1 MKLPRAVRAQA
12 AAVIPLES
20 RAPGRAELEFLPAA
34 LEVLET
40 PASPAGRS
48 VAALISLFFAG
59 AIAWAFIGQVDIIAV
74 APGKIIPTGRTKA
87 VQPLEAGIVAA
98 INVQDGDHVTAG
110 QILMDLDSTV
120 VNAERTRAMS
130 DLLKSKLDVARL
142 SALRGGGPVNS
153 LRLAAPTGAP
163 QSDVAKAEAAMV
175 AQASE
180 QEQKLASLDKQ
191 IAEKSAES
199 DEVAASIAKVQG
211 SLPLIRDEASVR
223 EKAMKIEF
231 GNKIAYLE
239 AAAKLIDQQNELTVE
254 QRHAKEIVASR
265 EALEQQHG
273 QTEAEYAHKVLGDLS
288 DAEQKVAEL
297 TQDLVKANQKIEERH
312 LRAPVDGTVQQLTVH
327 TIGGVVTPAQQV
339 MLIVPT
345 DSHLEIEA
353 MVSNDD
359 IGFVRPGDAAEIK
372 VDTFNFT
379 RYGLLHG
386 QVISVSEDAVVNDKG
401 STAPTDGID
410 LQKARDSSNASSDGQ
425 QQGLAY
431 QARIS
436 LDRLNMQVE
445 DRIVNLGPGMRV
457 TVEIKTGSRR
467 VISYL
472 LSPLLRYQ
480 HESLTER

>member
-1 MKLPRAVRAQA
+1 MRKAARAQNA
-12 AAVIPLES
+12 TVIPLNK
-20 RAPGRAELEFLPAA
+20 RASDRAELEFLPAA

-40 PASPAGRS
+40 PASPAGRA
-48 VAALISLFFAG
+48 VAALISAFFAG
-59 AIAWAFIGQVDIIAV
+59 AIAWACIGQVDIIAV
-74 APGKIIPTGRTKA
+74 APGKIVPTGRTKA
-87 VQPLEAGIVAA
+87 VQPLESGIVSV
-98 INVQDGDHVTAG
+98 INVQDGDHVKAG
-110 QILMDLDSTV
+110 QILLELDPTV
-120 VNAERTRAMS
+120 VTAERTRTIS

-142 SALRGGGPVNS
+142 SALRGGGASNS
-153 LRLAAPTGAP
+153 LRLMPPTGAP
-163 QSDVAKAEAAMV
+163 ETDVAKANAAMI

-199 DEVAASIAKVQG
+199 EEIAATIAKVQG
-211 SLPLIRDEASVR
+211 SLPLIQDEAGVR

-239 AAAKLIDQQNELTVE
+239 AEAKLVDQQNELTVE

-265 EALEQQHG
+265 EALEQQRG
-273 QTEAEYAHKVLGDLS
+273 QTVAEYAHKILSDLS

-297 TQDLVKANQKIEERH
+297 TQDLVKADQKVEERH
-312 LRAPVDGTVQQLTVH
+312 LRAPVDGTVQQLIVH

-339 MLIVPT
+339 MLIVPA

-359 IGFVRPGDAAEIK
+359 IGFVHPGEAAEIK
-372 VDTFNFT
+372 IDTFNFT

-386 QVISVSEDAVVNDKG
+386 SVLSVSEDAVVDDKG
-401 STAPTDGID
+401 STTPSDGID
-410 LQKARDSSNASSDGQ
+410 MQKSRGSSDSSGNSQ
-425 QQGLAY
+425 QQDLAY
-431 QARIS
+431 QARVS
-436 LDRLNMQVE
+436 LDRLKMQVE
-445 DRIVNLGPGMRV
+445 GKIVNLGPGMSV

-472 LSPLLRYQ
+472 LSPLLRYK
-480 HESLTER
+480 HDSLTER